1 MKKLVALLLAI
12 CVVLSLA
19 ACAAKTET
27 AAPAAEKKEEAAA
40 SAPAAAEKTEEP
52 AKELKFAWLN
62 PTIGN
67 PVYVLYDEGVKMA
80 AADYGVT
87 VDILGTTTS
96 DPDGYAQQIEIAI
109 ANGYDGIITYPYS
122 SGAMMSAIKKAKD
135 AGIPVIDVVM
145 DSTYEDTYYGLDVNE
160 MGKMLADS
168 IAEACGSK
176 GKLLYTQTNF
186 EIELQNQIREA
197 CYARLAEA
205 YPDMEFVANDQLTV
219 DSVKQAE
226 VYTNL
231 FTAHPDVVGLVVC
244 DATGGPNGARIAKEF
259 GIEGFKVACIDDTE
273 DTLAMIRSD
282 DVYSTIAQGAQGMMY
297 DAVRLLYEHCT
308 EGKTLPEFVGIPMIT
323 VTKDNTESYVEEMN
337 NNAHFKGTPWDY

>member
-1 MKKLVALLLAI
+1 MKKLIVLLLAI
-12 CVVLSLA
+12 CVALSLVG
-19 ACAAKTET
+19 CAAKTES
-27 AAPAAEKKEEAAA
+27 AAPTTEKKEEPTA
-40 SAPAAAEKTEEP
+40 TEQKENP

-168 IAEACGSK
+168 IAEACDGK

-197 CYARLAEA
+197 CYKRLKED

-231 FTAHPDVVGLVVC
+231 FTAHPDAVGLVVC

-259 GIEGFKVACIDDTE
+259 GIEDFKVVCIDDTE
-273 DTLAMIRSD
+273 DTLAMIKSG

-323 VTKDNTESYVEEMN
+323 VTKSNTESYVDDMN

>member
-40 SAPAAAEKTEEP
+40 PAPAAAEKTEEP

-122 SGAMMSAIKKAKD
+122 SGAMMSAIK
-135 AGIPVIDVVM
+135 
-145 DSTYEDTYYGLDVNE
+145 
-160 MGKMLADS
+160 
-168 IAEACGSK
+168 
-176 GKLLYTQTNF
+176 
-186 EIELQNQIREA
+186 
-197 CYARLAEA
+197 
-205 YPDMEFVANDQLTV
+205 
-219 DSVKQAE
+219 
-226 VYTNL
+226 
-231 FTAHPDVVGLVVC
+231 
-244 DATGGPNGARIAKEF
+244 
-259 GIEGFKVACIDDTE
+259 
-273 DTLAMIRSD
+273 
-282 DVYSTIAQGAQGMMY
+282 
-297 DAVRLLYEHCT
+297 
-308 EGKTLPEFVGIPMIT
+308 
-323 VTKDNTESYVEEMN
+323 
-337 NNAHFKGTPWDY
+337 